1 MRTSAELRAGFRA
14 FYESKG
20 HVFWPSTPLVP
31 RADDHST
38 LLTTAG
44 MQPLMPY
51 FLGREPPPAPL
62 LTTVQKCFRTPDIDE
77 VGLDGS
83 HLTFFEMLGNFSF
96 GQYFKEG
103 AIEFAWEFVFD
114 HLKIDPERF
123 WVSVFAGD
131 PELGL
136 GEDTIAYD
144 HWVKIGQPTERIVFL
159 PRAENFWSVG
169 GPGPCGP
176 DTEMYYDWGEEHGC
190 GELDCKP
197 SCTRCERFLEFWNL
211 VFMEFELHVD
221 GKLTPLPT
229 QNVDTG
235 MGVERTA
242 AILQD
247 VMTVYETDV
256 YQAIMRWI
264 AEQSGVAYGDSPEAT
279 KAHRVLADH
288 GRGMT
293 FLAADGIV
301 PSNEGRGYVMRRI
314 IRRAVQQGAR
324 VGLEAPYLAPLSD
337 VVIEQMK
344 QGYPELEE
352 HREEIH
358 RILTAEEER
367 FGKTLERGLR
377 LFEEVAQTGE
387 AISGEDAFRL
397 HDTYGFPLKQGY
409 PELEEHREE
418 IHRILTAEE
427 ERFGKTLER
436 GLRLFEEVAQTGE
449 AISGEDAF
457 RLHDTYGFP
466 LELTSELARERGLGI
481 NEEEFTRLME
491 LQRTRSRGAISKDD
505 KRAAEFAKRADFRTE
520 FVGYEKTEVL
530 TQIGAVEDVGDGF
543 FLAKLRESPF
553 YPAGGGQ
560 VTDTGW
566 IERDDGSVG
575 RAELREAY
583 RLEEDQALLFEGDAF
598 AEGDR
603 VRAVV
608 AWGVRFPT
616 MANHTATHLLHQALR
631 DVLGEHVKQAGS
643 AVRPDKLRFDF
654 THPQQLTDEE
664 RERIQ
669 HLVNEKVFENLPV
682 RTFVTPIDEARRLG
696 AMMLFGEKY
705 GDHVRV
711 VEIPG
716 FSRELCGGTHVRSTA
731 EIGPFVILS
740 EGSVG
745 AGARRIEAITSG
757 EAHAYLHA
765 TMREADELR
774 AELERA
780 RKESRKPKAEAAADF
795 EIVENDGGVVLAEAK
810 SLKGG
815 ALRDLS
821 DRLRQQ
827 EKAAGVIVGSVD
839 DGRVYLVVNLDE
851 SLVGRGLDAAKLVR
865 ELGKHIDG
873 GGGGRPT
880 LGEAGGK
887 NPAGLRSALEA
898 GKQAIAA
905 ALK

>member
-1 MRTSAELRAGFRA
+1 MQTSAELRAGFRA
-14 FYESKG
+14 FFESKG
-20 HVFWPSTPLVP
+20 HTFRPSAPLTP
-31 RADDHST
+31 RADDRST

-51 FLGREPPPAPL
+51 FLGRESPPAPL

-103 AIEFAWEFVFD
+103 AIDLAWEFVFD
-114 HLKIDPERF
+114 HLKIEPERF
-123 WVSVFAGD
+123 WVSIFAGD
-131 PELGL
+131 TELGL
-136 GEDTIAYD
+136 GEDEVAAD
-144 HWVKIGQPTERIVFL
+144 HWRKIGQPEERIVFL
-159 PRAENFWSVG
+159 PRSENFWSVG

-221 GKLTPLPT
+221 GKLTPLPK

-247 VMTVYETDV
+247 VRTVYETDV

-264 AEQSGVAYGDSPEAT
+264 ADESGVAYGDSPEAT

-293 FLAADGIV
+293 FLAADGV
-301 PSNEGRGYVMRRI
+301 SPSNEGRGYVMRRI
-314 IRRAVQQGAR
+314 IRRAVQQASR
-324 VGLEAPYLAPLSD
+324 VGLEPPYLAGLAD
-337 VVIEQMK
+337 VVIEEMK
-344 QGYPELEE
+344 VGYPELEE
-352 HREEIH
+352 HRDEIH

-377 LFEEVAQTGE
+377 LFEDVAKEGGGD
-387 AISGEDAFRL
+387 ISGEDAF
-397 HDTYGFPLKQGY
+397 K
-409 PELEEHREE
+409 
-418 IHRILTAEE
+418 
-427 ERFGKTLER
+427 
-436 GLRLFEEVAQTGE
+436 
-449 AISGEDAF
+449 
-457 RLHDTYGFP
+457 LHDTYGFP
-466 LELTSELARERGLGI
+466 LELTRELARERGLGL

-491 LQRTRSRGAISKDD
+491 LQRTRSRGADSKDD
-505 KRAAEFAKRADFRTE
+505 QRAAELAASAGFRTE
-520 FVGYEKTEVL
+520 FVGYEQTDVL
-530 TQIGAVEDVGDGF
+530 TQIGALEDAGDGF
-543 FLAKLRESPF
+543 FLAKLRDSPF

-560 VTDTGW
+560 VTDAGW
-566 IERDDGSVG
+566 IELDDDSRAA
-575 RAELREAY
+575 RAELRDAY
-583 RLEEDQALLFEGDAF
+583 RFDDDQVLLFEGDGF
-598 AEGDR
+598 AAGDR

-608 AWGVRFPT
+608 PWGVRYPT
-616 MANHTATHLLHQALR
+616 AANHTATHLLQEALR
-631 DVLGEHVKQAGS
+631 EVLGEHVRQAGS

-654 THPQQLTDEE
+654 THPQQLSDEE
-664 RERIQ
+664 RERVE
-669 HLVNEKVFENLPV
+669 HLVNSKVFENVPV
-682 RTFVTPIDEARRLG
+682 RTFVTPIEEARKLG
-696 AMMLFGEKY
+696 ATMLFGEKY

-711 VEIPG
+711 VEIDG

-731 EIGPFVILS
+731 EIGPFVIVT

-745 AGARRIEAITSG
+745 AGARRIEAVTAG

-765 TMREADELR
+765 TMREAAELR

-780 RKESRKPKAEAAADF
+780 RKESRKPRKETAADF
-795 EIVENDGGVVLAEAK
+795 EIVERDGDVVLVRAE

-815 ALRDLS
+815 ELRDLS
-821 DRLRQQ
+821 DRVRKQ
-827 EKAAGVIVGSVD
+827 EHAVGVIVGSVD
-839 DGRVYLVVNLDE
+839 DGRAYLVVNLDE
-851 SLVGRGLDAAKLVR
+851 SLVARGLDASKLVR
-865 ELGKHIDG
+865 EIGRHIGG

-880 LGEAGGK
+880 LAEAGGK
-887 NPAGLRSALEA
+887 NPAGLGDALEA
-898 GKQAIAA
+898 GKQAIAD

>member
-1 MRTSAELRAGFRA
+1 
-14 FYESKG
+14 
-20 HVFWPSTPLVP
+20 
-31 RADDHST
+31 
-38 LLTTAG
+38 

-51 FLGREPPPAPL
+51 FLGRESPPAPL
-62 LTTVQKCFRTPDIDE
+62 LTTVQKCFRTLDIDE

-103 AIEFAWEFVFD
+103 AIEFAWEFVFE

-136 GEDTIAYD
+136 GEDEVAYD
-144 HWVKIGQPTERIVFL
+144 HWVRIGQPTERIVFL

-190 GELDCKP
+190 GEPDCQP

-221 GKLTPLPT
+221 GKLTPLPK

-293 FLAADGIV
+293 FLAADGIA

-324 VGLEAPYLAPLSD
+324 VGLEPPYLAPLAD

-344 QGYPELEE
+344 DGYPELEE

-358 RILTAEEER
+358 RVLTAEEER

-377 LFEEVAQTGE
+377 LFEE
-387 AISGEDAFRL
+387 I
-397 HDTYGFPLKQGY
+397 
-409 PELEEHREE
+409 
-418 IHRILTAEE
+418 AEKDE
-427 ERFGKTLER
+427 S
-436 GLRLFEEVAQTGE
+436 
-449 AISGEDAF
+449 ISGEDAF

-466 LELTSELARERGLGI
+466 LELTRELARERGLGV

-505 KRAAEFAKRADFRTE
+505 KRATEFARRAGFRTE

-530 TQIGAVEDVGDGF
+530 TQIGALEDLGDGL

-553 YPAGGGQ
+553 YPEGGGQ
-560 VTDTGW
+560 VTDAGW
-566 IERDDGSVG
+566 VERDDGSGV

-583 RLEEDQALLFEGDAF
+583 RLEEDQALLFEGDGF
-598 AEGDR
+598 SEGDR

-616 MANHTATHLLHQALR
+616 MANHTATHLLHKALR
-631 DVLGEHVKQAGS
+631 EVLGEHVKQAGS

-664 RERIQ
+664 RERVE

-682 RTFVTPIDEARRLG
+682 RAFVTPIDEARRLG

-765 TMREADELR
+765 TRRDADELR
-774 AELERA
+774 AELERV
-780 RKESRKPKAEAAADF
+780 RKEAKKPKEAAAADF
-795 EIVENDGGVVLAEAK
+795 EIVENEGGVVLAEAR

-851 SLVGRGLDAAKLVR
+851 SLVGRGLDASKLVR
-865 ELGKHIDG
+865 DLGKHIEG

-887 NPAGLRSALEA
+887 NPAGLRNALEA

-905 ALK
+905 ALR

>member
-14 FYESKG
+14 FFESKE
-20 HVFWPSTPLVP
+20 HVFRPSAPLIP
-31 RADDHST
+31 RADDRST

-103 AIEFAWEFVFD
+103 AIELAWEFVFD
-114 HLKIDPERF
+114 HLKIDAERF

-136 GEDTIAYD
+136 GEDMVAYD
-144 HWVKIGQPTERIVFL
+144 HWVKIGQPAERIVFL
-159 PRAENFWSVG
+159 PRTENFWSVG

-190 GELDCKP
+190 GEPDCKP

-211 VFMEFELHVD
+211 VFMEFELHAD
-221 GKLTPLPT
+221 GKLTPLPK

-242 AILQD
+242 AILQN

-293 FLAADGIV
+293 FLAADGIA

-314 IRRAVQQGAR
+314 IRRAVQQADR
-324 VGLEAPYLAPLSD
+324 VGLEAPYLAQLSD

-344 QGYPELEE
+344 DGYPELEE

-358 RILTAEEER
+358 RILIAEEER

-377 LFEEVAQTGE
+377 LFEEVAQKDE
-387 AISGEDAFRL
+387 VISGD
-397 HDTYGFPLKQGY
+397 
-409 PELEEHREE
+409 
-418 IHRILTAEE
+418 
-427 ERFGKTLER
+427 
-436 GLRLFEEVAQTGE
+436 
-449 AISGEDAF
+449 DAF

-466 LELTSELARERGLGI
+466 LELTRELARERGLGV

-491 LQRTRSRGAISKDD
+491 MQRTRSRGAVSKDD
-505 KRAAEFAKRADFRTE
+505 KRAAEFAKRAGFRTE
-520 FVGYEKTEVL
+520 FVGYEKTDVL
-530 TQIGAVEDVGDGF
+530 TQIGALEEVGEEL
-543 FLAKLRESPF
+543 FLVKLRESPF
-553 YPAGGGQ
+553 YPSGGGQ

-566 IERDDGSVG
+566 IERDDGSG
-575 RAELREAY
+575 ARAELREAY

-598 AEGDR
+598 SEGDR

-608 AWGVRFPT
+608 AWSVRFPT
-616 MANHTATHLLHQALR
+616 MANHTATHLLHKALR

-643 AVRPDKLRFDF
+643 AVRPDKIRFDF

-664 RERIQ
+664 RERVE

-682 RTFVTPIDEARRLG
+682 RAFVTPIDEARRLG

-745 AGARRIEAITSG
+745 AGARRMEAVTSG

-765 TMREADELR
+765 TVREADELR
-774 AELERA
+774 AELERV
-780 RKESRKPKAEAAADF
+780 RKKSKRPKAEAAVDF

-851 SLVGRGLDAAKLVR
+851 SLVGRGLDASKLVR
-865 ELGKHIDG
+865 DLGKHIEG

-887 NPAGLRSALEA
+887 NPDGLRSALEA